1 MRLDVTP
8 QSQDDGRRGRMR
20 EALQEIVPYL
30 RCPASGE
37 PLSLKVGGWLTTP
50 DQSHAYPVID
60 GVAVLI
66 DEHKSLFGATRQES
80 SAAEARQTG
89 LGARAKSV
97 VRRLL
102 NALPTGSR
110 NVAALTNY
118 RRFRDLM
125 QEHAAELGRPVRLLV
140 VGGGVTGAGAD
151 ELLSAAELRIV
162 ETDVYFGPRVQ
173 IVCDGHDLPFADGS
187 FDAVICQAVLEHVL
201 DPWRCADE
209 IWRVLGAR
217 GYLYSEIPFM
227 QQVHGGA
234 YDFTRFT
241 MLGHRRLWR
250 YFDEVSS
257 GVSGGPGMTLVWS
270 IGFFLHALLPGR
282 LARAGGYFATLCFF
296 WLKYLDDRLARRPA
310 GEDAASGTFFM
321 GRRRD
326 TPIDDKTIVSGYTG
340 AGTRYTRVP

>member
-1 MRLDVTP
+1 V
-8 QSQDDGRRGRMR
+8 
-20 EALQEIVPYL
+20 V
-30 RCPASGE
+30 
-37 PLSLKVGGWLTTP
+37 
-50 DQSHAYPVID
+50 D
-60 GVAVLI
+60 GVAVLV
-66 DEHKSLFGATRQES
+66 DEHKSLFGAALEAS
-80 SAAEARQTG
+80 SAAEARQTD
-89 LGARAKSV
+89 LTARAKSA
-97 VRRLL
+97 VRRIL
-102 NALPTGSR
+102 NVLPAGSR
-110 NVAALTNY
+110 NVAALANY
-118 RRFRDLM
+118 RRFRDLLHE
-125 QEHAAELGRPVRLLV
+125 QAAELGRPVRLLV

-187 FDAVICQAVLEHVL
+187 FDAVVCQAVLEHVI
-201 DPWRCADE
+201 DPSRCAAE

-257 GVSGGPGMTLVWS
+257 GVSGGPGMVLVWS
-270 IGFFLHALLPGR
+270 IAFFLHALLPKRLAGAGGR
-282 LARAGGYFATLCFF
+282 LATLCFF
-296 WLKYLDDRLARRPA
+296 WLTYLDDRLARLPA

-321 GRRRD
+321 GRRRE
-326 TPIDDKTIVSGYTG
+326 TATDDKTIVAGYTG
-340 AGTRYTRVP
+340 AGKRYTPAP